1 VADEL
6 EKIDADED
14 PEEAAVLDSDADED
28 LDLDDD
34 GDDDDDGDSDG
45 DGDGDD
51 ADLDDQLSSAHGG
64 RDRVQEI
71 CSILIANGYVHKD
84 EFRDLL
90 FDEHLREAVSMRL
103 DRVGMKLLHNIYGDH
118 WGIGL
123 NEATTGDARLEWS
136 NNFGLDRGAMALML
150 IVWCK
155 LVLPKRLA
163 QESRQPEDGTVAA
176 LFPEIEKMPN
186 PTLNFS
192 RDQLIA
198 EFGDQ
203 LGGITMTGRYL
214 TQLARAKLIKLHG
227 GVIEEGPLLALV
239 VDEARLGDELR
250 REVLLSV
257 LQREQRVMKDATAVT
272 DGDDADDEDDED
284 DDTADY

>member
-1 VADEL
+1 MADEL
-6 EKIDADED
+6 EKIDSDD
-14 PEEAAVLDSDADED
+14 GPEEVAVLDSDADSDDDEAEAFSD
-28 LDLDDD
+28 LGSDD
-34 GDDDDDGDSDG
+34 GDDEA
-45 DGDGDD
+45 
-51 ADLDDQLSSAHGG
+51 ADIGEQLSMAHGG

-71 CSILIANGYVHKD
+71 CSMLIANGHVHKE

-123 NEATTGDARLEWS
+123 NEATTGDERLEWS

-186 PTLNFS
+186 PTVNFS

-257 LQREQRVMKDATAVT
+257 LQREQRVMKAAAAVT
-272 DGDDADDEDDED
+272 DGEDEDA
-284 DDTADY
+284 DTADY

>member
-6 EKIDADED
+6 EKIESDED
-14 PEEAAVLDSDADED
+14 PEEEAVLDLDADSND
-28 LDLDDD
+28 
-34 GDDDDDGDSDG
+34 
-45 DGDGDD
+45 DD
-51 ADLDDQLSSAHGG
+51 ADIDVDGDESEIGDQLSSAYGG

-71 CSILIANGYVHKD
+71 CSMLIANGYVHKD

-123 NEATTGDARLEWS
+123 NEATTGDERIEWS

-186 PTLNFS
+186 PQLNFS
-192 RDQLIA
+192 RDQLVA
-198 EFGDQ
+198 EFGEQ

-257 LQREQRVMKDATAVT
+257 LQREQRVMGDASAVT
-272 DGDDADDEDDED
+272 DGDDGDDENADI
-284 DDTADY
+284 ADY

>member
-1 VADEL
+1 MADEL
-6 EKIDADED
+6 EEIEADEE
-14 PEEAAVLDSDADED
+14 PEEEAVLDPDADV
-28 LDLDDD
+28 
-34 GDDDDDGDSDG
+34 DDDDDDD
-45 DGDGDD
+45 DDEADIEDVDADD
-51 ADLDDQLSSAHGG
+51 AEIGDQLSSGYGG

-71 CSILIANGYVHKD
+71 CSMLIANGYVHKD

-123 NEATTGDARLEWS
+123 NDATSGDGRLEWS

-150 IVWCK
+150 ILWCK

-163 QESRQPEDGTVAA
+163 QEARQPEDGTVAA

-186 PTLNFS
+186 PKLNFS
-192 RDQLIA
+192 RDQLVA

-257 LQREQRVMKDATAVT
+257 LQREQRVMQATSADT
-272 DGDDADDEDDED
+272 DEDDGDDGDDENADI
-284 DDTADY
+284 ADY

>member
-1 VADEL
+1 MADEL
-6 EKIDADED
+6 EKIESDED
-14 PEEAAVLDSDADED
+14 PEEDAVLDLDADSND
-28 LDLDDD
+28 
-34 GDDDDDGDSDG
+34 
-45 DGDGDD
+45 DD
-51 ADLDDQLSSAHGG
+51 ADIDVDGDESEIGDQLSSAYGG

-71 CSILIANGYVHKD
+71 CSMLIANGYVHKD

-123 NEATTGDARLEWS
+123 NEATTGDERIEWS

-186 PTLNFS
+186 PQLNFS
-192 RDQLIA
+192 RDQLVA
-198 EFGDQ
+198 EFGEQ

-257 LQREQRVMKDATAVT
+257 LQREQRVMGDASAVT
-272 DGDDADDEDDED
+272 DGDDGDDENADI
-284 DDTADY
+284 ADY

>member
-1 VADEL
+1 MADEL
-6 EKIDADED
+6 EKIESDED
-14 PEEAAVLDSDADED
+14 PEEDAVLDLDADSND
-28 LDLDDD
+28 
-34 GDDDDDGDSDG
+34 
-45 DGDGDD
+45 DD
-51 ADLDDQLSSAHGG
+51 ADIDVDGDESEIGDQLSSAYGG

-71 CSILIANGYVHKD
+71 CSMLIANGYVHKD

-123 NEATTGDARLEWS
+123 NEATTGDERIEWS

-186 PTLNFS
+186 PQLNFS
-192 RDQLIA
+192 RDQLVA
-198 EFGDQ
+198 EFGEQ

-257 LQREQRVMKDATAVT
+257 LQREQRVMGDAAAVT
-272 DGDDADDEDDED
+272 DGDDGDDENADI
-284 DDTADY
+284 ADY

>member
-6 EKIDADED
+6 EKIESDED
-14 PEEAAVLDSDADED
+14 PEEDAVLDLDADSND
-28 LDLDDD
+28 
-34 GDDDDDGDSDG
+34 
-45 DGDGDD
+45 DD
-51 ADLDDQLSSAHGG
+51 ADIDVDGDESEIGDQLSSAYGG

-71 CSILIANGYVHKD
+71 CSMLIANGYVHKD

-123 NEATTGDARLEWS
+123 NEATTGDERIEWS

-186 PTLNFS
+186 PQLNFS
-192 RDQLIA
+192 RDQLVA
-198 EFGDQ
+198 EFGEQ

-257 LQREQRVMKDATAVT
+257 LQREQRVMGDASAVT
-272 DGDDADDEDDED
+272 DGDDGDDENADI
-284 DDTADY
+284 ADY

>member
-6 EKIDADED
+6 EKIESDED
-14 PEEAAVLDSDADED
+14 PEEDAVLDLDADSND
-28 LDLDDD
+28 
-34 GDDDDDGDSDG
+34 
-45 DGDGDD
+45 DD
-51 ADLDDQLSSAHGG
+51 ADIDVDGDESEIGDQLSSAYGG

-71 CSILIANGYVHKD
+71 CSMLIANGYVHKD

-123 NEATTGDARLEWS
+123 NEATTGDERIEWS

-186 PTLNFS
+186 PQLNFS
-192 RDQLIA
+192 RDQLVA
-198 EFGDQ
+198 EFGEQ

-257 LQREQRVMKDATAVT
+257 LQREQRVMGDAAAVT
-272 DGDDADDEDDED
+272 DGDDGDDENADI
-284 DDTADY
+284 ADY

>member
-1 VADEL
+1 MADEL
-6 EKIDADED
+6 EKIESDED
-14 PEEAAVLDSDADED
+14 PEEEAVLDLDADSND
-28 LDLDDD
+28 
-34 GDDDDDGDSDG
+34 
-45 DGDGDD
+45 DD
-51 ADLDDQLSSAHGG
+51 ADIDVDGDESEIGDQLSSAYGG

-71 CSILIANGYVHKD
+71 CSMLIANGYVHKD

-123 NEATTGDARLEWS
+123 NEATTGDERIEWS

-186 PTLNFS
+186 PQLNFS
-192 RDQLIA
+192 RDQLVA
-198 EFGDQ
+198 EFGEQ

-257 LQREQRVMKDATAVT
+257 LQREQRVMGDAAAVT
-272 DGDDADDEDDED
+272 DGDDGDDENADI
-284 DDTADY
+284 ADY

>member
-6 EKIDADED
+6 EKIESDED
-14 PEEAAVLDSDADED
+14 PEEEAVLDLDADSND
-28 LDLDDD
+28 
-34 GDDDDDGDSDG
+34 
-45 DGDGDD
+45 DD
-51 ADLDDQLSSAHGG
+51 ADIDVDGDESEIGDQLSSAYGG

-71 CSILIANGYVHKD
+71 CSMLIANGYVHKD

-123 NEATTGDARLEWS
+123 NEATTGDERIEWS

-186 PTLNFS
+186 PQLNFS
-192 RDQLIA
+192 RDQLVA
-198 EFGDQ
+198 EFGEQ

-257 LQREQRVMKDATAVT
+257 LQREQRVMGDAAAVT
-272 DGDDADDEDDED
+272 DGDDGDDENADI
-284 DDTADY
+284 ADY

>member
-1 VADEL
+1 MADEL
-6 EKIDADED
+6 EKIESDED
-14 PEEAAVLDSDADED
+14 PEEEAVLDLDADSND
-28 LDLDDD
+28 
-34 GDDDDDGDSDG
+34 
-45 DGDGDD
+45 DD
-51 ADLDDQLSSAHGG
+51 ADIDVDGDESEIGDQLSSAYGG

-71 CSILIANGYVHKD
+71 CSMLIANGYVHKD

-123 NEATTGDARLEWS
+123 NEATTGDERIEWS

-186 PTLNFS
+186 PQLNFS
-192 RDQLIA
+192 RDQLVA
-198 EFGDQ
+198 EFGEQ

-257 LQREQRVMKDATAVT
+257 LQREQRVMGDASAVT
-272 DGDDADDEDDED
+272 DGDDGDDENADI
-284 DDTADY
+284 ADY

>member
-1 VADEL
+1 MADEL
-6 EKIDADED
+6 EKIESDED
-14 PEEAAVLDSDADED
+14 PEEEAVLDPDTDS
-28 LDLDDD
+28 DDD
-34 GDDDDDGDSDG
+34 GADVDDDDSAIG
-45 DGDGDD
+45 
-51 ADLDDQLSSAHGG
+51 DQLSSAYGG

-71 CSILIANGYVHKD
+71 CSMLIANGYVHKD

-123 NEATTGDARLEWS
+123 NEATTGDERLEWS

-163 QESRQPEDGTVAA
+163 QEARQPEDGTVAA

-186 PTLNFS
+186 PKLNFS
-192 RDQLIA
+192 RDQLVA

-257 LQREQRVMKDATAVT
+257 LQREQRVMQATSADT
-272 DGDDADDEDDED
+272 DEDDGDDENADI
-284 DDTADY
+284 ADY